1 MTSRAGFCREYA
13 ASECMG
19 SVTENSVWD
28 CEVDGDGL
36 FNAANCVSNTAIV
49 NMLGESGVRHT
60 FNSAASTAI
69 AAAAVVASVVAYAL

>member
-28 CEVDGDGL
+28 DGDGL

-60 FNSAASTAI
+60 FNSAASPAI